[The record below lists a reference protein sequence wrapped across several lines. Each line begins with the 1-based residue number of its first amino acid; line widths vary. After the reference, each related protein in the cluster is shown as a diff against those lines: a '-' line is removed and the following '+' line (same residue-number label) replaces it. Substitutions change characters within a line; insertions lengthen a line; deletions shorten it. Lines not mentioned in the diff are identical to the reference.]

1 VVCPTPAQ
9 PIVFQ
14 EYVRAVSEQHERLP
28 RLEVELRE
36 QVRDW
41 RLYPVVQALQALR
54 GVPFTVAVT
63 VIAELGDLS
72 PALTTPV
79 SS

>member
-1 VVCPTPAQ
+1 MVCPTPAQ